1 MPRAVCDSDNE
12 YYLQCRILVLVVHL
26 ATGGHRLPGGAR
38 KVCTD
43 HVPELS
49 LGNRGG
55 LVVRVNIVETMA
67 LFIGCYIFL
76 EHILATP
83 SLVDDEIITLHSH
96 TNTLISTFLV
106 IEH

>member
-1 MPRAVCDSDNE
+1 MPS
-12 YYLQCRILVLVVHL
+12 LQKATKDLFSLV
-26 ATGGHRLPGGAR
+26 GWF
-38 KVCTD
+38 
-43 HVPELS
+43 
-49 LGNRGG
+49 
-55 LVVRVNIVETMA
+55 RVNIVETMA